1 VIAILSF
8 FYYYYFLKAK
18 EITCRYNLRTFVLVG
33 SANYSIFLFVSFVS
47 LSLSSCLSFCLS
59 VIGAKNI
66 VRYTEDLA
74 TKRLV
79 KLRFHCSIFSSF
91 LYFSLPFN
99 VYYIFIIVI
108 ISWCDNGC

>member
-1 VIAILSF
+1 MQIQFTNLCAGRKCKLFYFPFRFVCFLVPFFLSF
-8 FYYYYFLKAK
+8 F
-18 EITCRYNLRTFVLVG
+18 
-33 SANYSIFLFVSFVS
+33 
-47 LSLSSCLSFCLS
+47 LS

-79 KLRFHCSIFSSF
+79 KSRFHYSIFPSF
-91 LYFSLPFN
+91 LSFSLPFN